1 MHVEIVPATLA
12 HAHEL
17 APLMRKQDRD
27 EVMASGGVTPLEALV
42 LSVNVTAPDLRWTIL
57 MDGVPAA
64 MWGAAADDSTVN
76 HGIVWLLAS
85 PTIYKLGRR
94 RFYAE
99 SSLYVSRMLD
109 RFATIANYVDARN
122 TVSMR
127 WLENLGFR
135 CLQIVPAFGF
145 ERRPFVLFSKNR
157 SE

>member
-1 MHVEIVPATLA
+1 
-12 HAHEL
+12 
-17 APLMRKQDRD
+17 MREADRD
-27 EVMASGGVTPLEALV
+27 EVMASGGITPLEALV
-42 LSVNVTAPDLRWTIL
+42 LSVGYTASDMRWTIL

-64 MWGAAADDSTVN
+64 MWGASADDTSAD
-76 HGIVWLLAS
+76 HGQVWLLAS

-99 SSLYVSRMLD
+99 SRAYVSRMLD
-109 RFATIANYVDARN
+109 RFATLANYVDARN

-145 ERRPFVLFSKNR
+145 ERRPFVLYAKTR